1 MSVARELLLHSNSKG
16 LEIALL
22 ENNVLAEYH
31 VEGFVQDNFS
41 IGNIFLGRV
50 KKINPSLNASFVDI
64 GSEKDAFI
72 HYSDLSP
79 NFITHKNFVKRLQR
93 GDSVFLQNFKQDNY
107 IDKEGKI
114 DAVLT
119 KGDYVLCQIMKES
132 ISTKGP
138 RLTCEVSIPGR
149 YIVLTPFGNG
159 IGVSKKIILEEERV
173 RLIDILKKIKPQN
186 FGVIVRTNA
195 ENVDEQ
201 ILQYDIEKA
210 LSVWQNIL
218 QTIIKEHPPKLLFVE
233 HSKSFTMVRDLLNDS
248 FERVTTDDEELHA
261 ELKSY
266 VEAHIP
272 SFKDIISIYKGHNI
286 SLFDKYEVHK
296 QLRTSFGKVV
306 NLKQGAYIII
316 EHTEALHVIDVN
328 SGPKI
333 KSNIDQ
339 DANAFAINVEA
350 ANEIARQLRL
360 RDIGGI
366 IVVDF
371 IDMKSQAYKNQLLD
385 TMYEAMRN
393 DKAKHTLLPI
403 SKFGLMEITRQRTKA
418 QKEIDVEDKTVEGIN
433 PWNFIEDVMHKI
445 ADSKGSEKVLLHPII
460 ASYVGAGITAKIRRY
475 TKYKKWIDVVP
486 DGTKNLFEYEII

>member
-1 MSVARELLLHSNSKG
+1 MSVARELLLHSNGKG

-22 ENNVLAEYH
+22 ENNILAEYH
-31 VEGFVQDNFS
+31 LEGFGQDDFS
-41 IGNIFLGRV
+41 TGNIFLGRV
-50 KKINPSLNASFVDI
+50 KKINPGLNAAFVDI

-79 NFITHKNFVKRLQR
+79 NFITHKNFVKQVQR
-93 GDSVFLQNFKQDNY
+93 GEVLPLNNFKQEHY
-107 IDKEGKI
+107 IEKEGKI
-114 DAVLT
+114 DAVIT

-138 RLTCEVSIPGR
+138 RLTCELSIPGR
-149 YIVLTPFGNG
+149 YIVLSPFGQSIG
-159 IGVSKKIILEEERV
+159 ISKKIISEDERL
-173 RLIDILKKIKPQN
+173 RLIEILKKIKPQN
-186 FGVIVRTNA
+186 FGLIVRTNA
-195 ENVDEQ
+195 ENVEEEVLKQ
-201 ILQYDIEKA
+201 DIDKA
-210 LSVWQNIL
+210 LQVWREIVHA
-218 QTIIKEHPPKLLFVE
+218 IIKEHPPKLLFTE

-248 FERVTTDDEELHA
+248 FERVTTDDEELHT

-266 VEAHIP
+266 VESHIP
-272 SFKDIISIYKGHNI
+272 IYKDLVSLYKGNNL
-286 SLFDKYEVHK
+286 SLFDKYEVYK

-306 NLKQGAYIII
+306 NIKQGAYIII

-339 DANAFAINVEA
+339 DANAFGINVEA
-350 ANEIARQLRL
+350 AHEIARQLRL

-371 IDMKSQAYKNQLLD
+371 IDMKSQAYKNQLLEI
-385 TMYEAMRN
+385 MYEAMRN

-418 QKEIDVEDKTVEGIN
+418 QKVIDVEDKTVEGIN
-433 PWNFIEDVMHKI
+433 PWSFMEEVMRKI
-445 ADSKGSEKVLLHPII
+445 ADTQVSEKVFLHPII
-460 ASYVGAGITAKIRRY
+460 ATYVGVGIVSKIRRY
-475 TKYKKWIDVVP
+475 FKYKKWIDIVP
-486 DGTKNLFEYEII
+486 DGTKNLFEYEIV

>member
-1 MSVARELLLHSNSKG
+1 MSVAKELLLHTNSKG

-22 ENNVLAEYH
+22 ENNILAEFH
-31 VEGFVQDNFS
+31 VEGFAQDDFTA
-41 IGNIFLGRV
+41 GNIFLGRV
-50 KKINPSLNASFVDI
+50 KKLNPGLNAAFVDI

-79 NFITHKNFVKRLQR
+79 NFITHKIFVKQVQR
-93 GDSVFLQNFKQDNY
+93 DSYLPLQNFKQESN
-107 IDKEGKI
+107 ITKEGKI

-138 RLTCEVSIPGR
+138 RLTCELSIPGR
-149 YIVLTPFGNG
+149 YIVLSPFGQG
-159 IGVSKKIILEEERV
+159 IGVSKKIVLEEERI

-186 FGVIVRTNA
+186 FGIIVRTNA
-195 ENVDEQ
+195 ENVSEEVLTQ
-201 ILQYDIEKA
+201 DIQKA
-210 LSVWQNIL
+210 LSVWQSIAAA
-218 QTIIKEHPPKLLFVE
+218 IVKEHPPKLLFTE
-233 HSKSFTMVRDLLNDS
+233 HSKSFTMVRDMLNDT
-248 FERVTTDDEELHA
+248 FERVTTDDENLHS
-261 ELKSY
+261 ELKMY
-266 VEAHIP
+266 VETHIP
-272 SFKDIISIYKGHNI
+272 AYKDIVSLYRGNNI

-306 NLKQGAYIII
+306 NIKQGAYIII

-339 DANAFAINVEA
+339 DANAFTINVEA
-350 ANEIARQLRL
+350 AHEIARQLRL

-385 TMYEAMRN
+385 IMYEAMRS

-403 SKFGLMEITRQRTKA
+403 SKFGLMEITRQRSKA

-433 PWNFIEDVMHKI
+433 PWNFIEEVQRKLDE
-445 ADSKGSEKVLLHPII
+445 SKGKEKIMLHPII
-460 ASYVGAGITAKIRRY
+460 ASYMGAGLWQKIKRY
-475 TKYKKWIDVVP
+475 VKYKKWIDIVP
-486 DGTKNLFEYEII
+486 DGTKNLFEYEIL